1 MCVLSHVQFS
11 VTPWIVACQAPLS
24 LGFPRQEYWSGL
36 HFLLQGIFPT
46 QGLDLC
52 LLHWQGDSLPLHHLG
67 GPMWLD
73 TCMKRLHMLSDTK
86 NNCCYSLRSH
96 YSSGAVGVR
105 ERFLEKDQGSLML
118 RKEKHQDEQKGG

>member
-11 VTPWIVACQAPLS
+11 VTPLIVACQAPLS
-24 LGFPRQEYWSGL
+24 LGFPRQEYWGGL

-52 LLHWQGDSLPLHHLG
+52 LLHWQTDSLPLHHLG

-96 YSSGAVGVR
+96 HSLEAVGVR
-105 ERFLEKDQGSLML
+105 ERFHEKDQGSLML
-118 RKEKHQDEQKGG
+118 RKEKYQDEQKGG

>member
-46 QGLDLC
+46 QGLDLY
-52 LLHWQGDSLPLHHLG
+52 LLHWQADSLPLHHLG

-86 NNCCYSLRSH
+86 NNCCCSLRSH
-96 YSSGAVGVR
+96 HSSGAVGVR

-118 RKEKHQDEQKGG
+118 RKEKYQDEQKGG